1 MFVVLDNLSI
11 VTSSKWHTDKK
22 FRHKKLFVGSQE
34 QCKQFVSN
42 EAARLL
48 SEV

>member
-11 VTSSKWHTDKK
+11 VTSSLWHSKK
-22 FRHKKLFVGSQE
+22 KYIHNSLFMGNQE

-42 EAARLL
+42 EATRLL
-48 SEV
+48 SE